1 MSHACT
7 PILVGV
13 ASSLSEI
20 LVLSKMAN
28 FPFRGMDYSP
38 WSSKNLIDRN
48 RLKKFMQVEIDVAC
62 MHTNFDGCSLSAFGD
77 IGTFKNSQ
85 FSLIVHFPL

>member
-13 ASSLSEI
+13 ASPVSEI
-20 LVLSKMAN
+20 LLLSKKAK
-28 FPFRGMDYSP
+28 FPFLSMDYSP

-48 RLKKFMQVEIDVAC
+48 RLKKFMKVVVDVTC
-62 MHTNFDGCSLSAFGD
+62 MHTNFGGCCLSGFRD
-77 IGTFKNSQ
+77 KIR
-85 FSLIVHFPL
+85 L